1 MIGQKTM
8 DPLQPLL
15 NKTLIVVAHPDDEVI
30 AFGALM
36 QRMRDAVVVFA
47 TDGAPRDDYFWKD
60 YGSREAYA
68 RVRRQEADKALS
80 IVGARPVFLDDF
92 GAGDLVDQELF
103 RNLPLALAGLKKV
116 VEDEQPDALLTLAY
130 EGGHPDHDSACFI
143 ASICAQSQNL
153 PIWEAPLYYRD
164 DKGEGVAQQFI
175 RPTGREIVTQIEGVA
190 LAKKI
195 EMFHTY
201 VSQKLVLDGFRPE
214 LEQFRPLAGYDFTR
228 RPAPWKLNYEVWQW
242 KMSGEEVA
250 GAFADVLAAST
261 SRKAELAG
269 STRSG
274 HPDDGN

>member
-1 MIGQKTM
+1 M
-8 DPLQPLL
+8 DQLQPLL

-68 RVRRQEADKALS
+68 QVRREEARRALNV
-80 IVGARPVFLDDF
+80 VGARAIFLADF
-92 GAGDLVDQELF
+92 VPGGLIDQDLF
-103 RNLPLALAGLKKV
+103 RSLPEALEALGKV
-116 VEDEQPDALLTLAY
+116 MANERPDAVLTLAY

-143 ASICAQSQNL
+143 ASRCAQSFGL
-153 PIWEAPLYYRD
+153 PVWESPLYYRNK
-164 DKGEGVAQQFI
+164 KGAGVAQKFI
-175 RPTGREIVTQIEGVA
+175 VPTGREIVTQVEGRA

-201 VSQKLVLDGFRPE
+201 VSQKLVLDGFHPE
-214 LEQFRPLAGYDFTR
+214 LEQFRPMAQYDFTK
-228 RPAPWKLNYEVWQW
+228 RPAPWKLNYEIWQW

-250 GAFADVLAAST
+250 AAFAGIVSGPT
-261 SRKAELAG
+261 KPELAI
-269 STRSG
+269 SG
-274 HPDDGN
+274 PQGCSGEAS